1 MNRILSGRRRLC
13 GVMFCL
19 VLGAALQACPPRPD
33 AEDRG
38 VIESLGTSERAVAL
52 TFDACETRT
61 PSYFDSTILQY
72 LLGRRIPFT
81 LFVGGK
87 FALRNR
93 EALRRLSRLDFV
105 EIENHS
111 FSHIQHMERLSDSEF
126 VREVQSNEDTLFS
139 IIGRRTKFFRFPG
152 GNYNPRALRRVE
164 GMGYRVVHW
173 SFASGDPDRR
183 ITAARL
189 ESSVIA
195 RTRPG
200 SILIFHIN
208 GRGYGTGRALPGIVD
223 ALGKKGYRFV
233 RVEEYIH

>member
-1 MNRILSGRRRLC
+1 MNRVLSGRRRC
-13 GVMFCL
+13 SGVMFCL
-19 VLGAALQACPPRPD
+19 VLGTAAPACPPRPD
-33 AEDRG
+33 TAGLG
-38 VIESLGTSERAVAL
+38 VIESLGTREKAAAL
-52 TFDACETRT
+52 TFDACETVT
-61 PSYFDSTILQY
+61 PSFFDTTILGF
-72 LLGRRIPFT
+72 LLGRKIPFT
-81 LFVGGK
+81 VFVGGK
-87 FALRNR
+87 FAVRNR

-111 FSHIQHMERLSDSEF
+111 FSHVQHMETLSDSGF
-126 VREVQSNEDTLFS
+126 AREVRRNEDTLLA
-139 IIGRRTKFFRFPG
+139 ITGKRTKFFRFPG
-152 GNYNPRALRRVE
+152 GNYDSGTFRLVE
-164 GMGYRVVHW
+164 RMGYHVVHW

-223 ALGKKGYRFV
+223 ALEKKGYRFV
-233 RVEEYIH
+233 RLSDFIR